1 MMQQDWEVKF
11 NRTGNDDVTGL
22 GSDDVMGLGSDDVMG
37 LGMMM

>member
-11 NRTGNDDVTGL
+11 NRTGNDDV
-22 GSDDVMGLGSDDVMG
+22 MGLGSDDVMG